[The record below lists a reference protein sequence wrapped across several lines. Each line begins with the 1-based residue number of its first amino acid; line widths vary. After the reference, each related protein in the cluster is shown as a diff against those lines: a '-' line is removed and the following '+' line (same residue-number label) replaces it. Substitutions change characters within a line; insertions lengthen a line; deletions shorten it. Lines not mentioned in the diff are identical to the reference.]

1 MESFEGL
8 FICSTNLVDKLDSAS
23 LRRFDI
29 KIKFDYLNRE
39 QRWTLFREV
48 IKAQGQRMRN
58 ARALKTRLDQLG
70 NLTPGDFAT
79 VVRQNR
85 LANAALTPAGLLDAL
100 VQEAKFKRDGQ
111 GTGIGFTA
119 VV

>member
-1 MESFEGL
+1 MMMAIPLVRMGRSFY
-8 FICSTNLVDKLDSAS
+8 SDPKH
-23 LRRFDI
+23 
-29 KIKFDYLNRE
+29 
-39 QRWTLFREV
+39 WTLFREV